1 MVEQWEGDERKRIC
15 DNNGNIRTRKRSDV
29 EAISKGPTPRRRE
42 REEEEKEEEEEDLR
56 SGRGGVLSIVKNI

>member
-1 MVEQWEGDERKRIC
+1 MYGDGSSMVEQWEGDERKRIC

-42 REEEEKEEEEEDLR
+42 REWRKRIYDREEEGSYR
-56 SGRGGVLSIVKNI
+56 S